1 MWGDLALIKF
11 YPKNWQASLS
21 RSGHTWILHTTLWH
35 YWLLFTFIIAMN
47 LFVIYIYKTLS
58 YQRSDI
64 RGTKSTGEKRR
75 LAWPEML
82 TVLLPLYWAINI
94 VTNALAFLRAVEG
107 SCGNIVVSVQ
117 INGFQWGWKY
127 CYNDTFYTK
136 FLTSPVLVGYNSI
149 FSLNSRVFLEN
160 KDEAWAI
167 INYRDDKNHHIIF
180 NRHVPGVTPP
190 CYYRE
195 HFEKLNTVEGV
206 TQTAWKYNIDREGNY
221 DLTAEHYFCR
231 QWLKNLGKVENEF
244 NSKVLNKKFQHGYWV
259 VSQGLNP
266 DSLFFKET
274 LDTKTG
280 RIAAV
285 SVRDPLRLLRSSGAL
300 VLPTRSNL
308 RLMGCSDDVTH
319 SWAVP
324 GLGIKMDCVPG
335 RLFFFYTNIVREGI
349 YFGQCSELCGW
360 NHYNMPIV
368 LYALPIEHF
377 ITWWEIELHSLYGK
391 KLINK
396 GATEAKHYKLINYK
410 YK

>member
-1 MWGDLALIKF
+1 MWGDFTLIKF

-21 RSGHTWILHTTLWH
+21 RSGHTWILHTSLWH

-47 LFVIYIYKTLS
+47 LFVVYIYKTLS

-64 RGTKSTGEKRR
+64 RGTRSTGEKRR

-82 TVLLPLYWAINI
+82 TVLLPLYWAVNI

-107 SCGNIVVSVQ
+107 NCGNTVISVQ

-127 CYNDTFYTK
+127 CYTDTFYTK
-136 FLTSPVLVGYNSI
+136 FLNLPILVGYD
-149 FSLNSRVFLEN
+149 SLLFIRRGALWNKGEQWVKTIAVGCSNYKLEYERFEEVNTYRLWRLADSKKLLFWNWSYN
-160 KDEAWAI
+160 KNQRA
-167 INYRDDKNHHIIF
+167 
-180 NRHVPGVTPP
+180 
-190 CYYRE
+190 
-195 HFEKLNTVEGV
+195 L
-206 TQTAWKYNIDREGNY
+206 Y

-231 QWLKNLGKVENEF
+231 QWLKNLGKIENEY
-244 NSKVLNKKFQHGYWV
+244 NLNVLNKKFQHGYWT

-266 DSLFFKET
+266 DSLFFKESWDSKYNDFSIT
-274 LDTKTG
+274 
-280 RIAAV
+280 AV
-285 SVRDPLRLLRSSGAL
+285 KDPLRLLRASGAL
-300 VLPTRSNL
+300 VLPTRSNI

-377 ITWWEIELHSLYGK
+377 ITWWEIELHSLYSK
-391 KLINK
+391 KTYNILSDK
-396 GATEAKHYKLINYK
+396 SKHYKLINYK

>member
-1 MWGDLALIKF
+1 MWGDFTLIKF
-11 YPKNWQASLS
+11 YPKNWQSSLS
-21 RSGHTWILHTTLWH
+21 RSGHTWILHTSLWH

-47 LFVIYIYKTLS
+47 LFVIYVYKTLS

-64 RGTKSTGEKRR
+64 RGTRSTGEKRR

-107 SCGNIVVSVQ
+107 NCGNTIISVQ

-127 CYNDTFYTK
+127 CYSDTFYTK
-136 FLTSPVLVGYNSI
+136 FLNLPLLVGYD
-149 FSLNSRVFLEN
+149 SLLFIRKGSLWN
-160 KDEAWAI
+160 KDEKWVKTI
-167 INYRDDKNHHIIF
+167 DIGRSNYRMEYERFEEVNTYQVWRLG
-180 NRHVPGVTPP
+180 NA
-190 CYYRE
+190 
-195 HFEKLNTVEGV
+195 EKLLYWNWSYNKNK
-206 TQTAWKYNIDREGNY
+206 TALY

-231 QWLKNLGKVENEF
+231 QWLKNLGKIENEF
-244 NSKVLNKKFQHGYWV
+244 NLNVLNKKFQHGYWV

-266 DSLFFKET
+266 DSLFLKEFWDSKKNKISFT
-274 LDTKTG
+274 VVK
-280 RIAAV
+280 
-285 SVRDPLRLLRSSGAL
+285 DPLRLLRASGAL
-300 VLPTRSNL
+300 VLPTRSNV

-335 RLFFFYTNIVREGI
+335 RLFFFYTNIIREGI

-368 LYALPIEHF
+368 LYALPMEHF
-377 ITWWEIELHSLYGK
+377 ITWWEIELHSLYSK
-391 KLINK
+391 KIYNI
-396 GATEAKHYKLINYK
+396 ESDSSKHYKLINYK